1 MAYIDYKVTS
11 WVRVHIDESQIDE
24 AQKMIESGD
33 LPSDLINYLDPS
45 EVENLIEVEEY
56 LPIEENDGQSTIELY
71 SDRMELIYSNDQN
84 GKDRN
89 VKNPNE

>member
-1 MAYIDYKVTS
+1 MGYIDYKVTS
-11 WVRVHIDESQIDE
+11 WVRIHIEESQIDE
-24 AQKMIESGD
+24 AQKMIEHGD
-33 LPSDLINYLDPS
+33 CPNDLINYLDPS
-45 EVENLIEVEEY
+45 EVESLIEVEDY

-71 SDRMELIYSNDQN
+71 TEDANLVYSNDQN